1 MKRFLLLVTF
11 ILLAG
16 TALAQECSNEDF
28 ASFCETKAAVL
39 RVLSYPSYTGWD
51 EKVLNRAGDMA
62 ALAVMRSVSMED
74 LNSPEKARQTLLILN
89 LAFAA
94 PQLIAANTDRRP
106 TAAMLLLDHLNKSNY
121 DREHVNEIANTRYEI
136 QHNTSTGH
144 PTEFLT
150 LEGVPP
156 FDTEHTQWVSSVLRW
171 ADDIKPGMTREDL
184 LRACTVEG
192 GLSTRTHRTYVLKG
206 CPYIKIDVQFLPVG
220 KEQDGLA
227 ESPNDKI
234 LKISKPYLEYSHTD

>member
-1 MKRFLLLVTF
+1 MGSNNEKIPLTFTF

-28 ASFCETKAAVL
+28 ASFCETKTAVL

-106 TAAMLLLDHLNKSNY
+106 TAAMLLLDHLNQSNY

-144 PTEFLT
+144 PTEFVA
-150 LEGVPP
+150 LEGV
-156 FDTEHTQWVSSVLRW
+156 
-171 ADDIKPGMTREDL
+171 IL
-184 LRACTVEG
+184 LMR
-192 GLSTRTHRTYVLKG
+192 STRSG
-206 CPYIKIDVQFLPVG
+206 CPVYFAGRMTLSRG
-220 KEQDGLA
+220 
-227 ESPNDKI
+227 
-234 LKISKPYLEYSHTD
+234 

>member
-74 LNSPEKARQTLLILN
+74 LC
-89 LAFAA
+89 
-94 PQLIAANTDRRP
+94 
-106 TAAMLLLDHLNKSNY
+106 
-121 DREHVNEIANTRYEI
+121 
-136 QHNTSTGH
+136 
-144 PTEFLT
+144 
-150 LEGVPP
+150 P
-156 FDTEHTQWVSSVLRW
+156 FG
-171 ADDIKPGMTREDL
+171 KP
-184 LRACTVEG
+184 A
-192 GLSTRTHRTYVLKG
+192 
-206 CPYIKIDVQFLPVG
+206 
-220 KEQDGLA
+220 
-227 ESPNDKI
+227 
-234 LKISKPYLEYSHTD
+234 